1 MAENP
6 KQPHAL
12 PPLAHKG
19 AARPLTPARPGE
31 SAAADAADA
40 AYAADGGDE
49 KRPTGLHTRPDLFG
63 SSAVMPR
70 PAHQLAEE
78 SDEAPAR
85 QVSEVKANDPRID
98 PRGEPAGT
106 AAPDVPAAAEP
117 SQRDP
122 ATRVGRA
129 SQTGTIG
136 TPEASGQR
144 GAEVGVFLPVA
155 NLQDHP
161 LRIPESIS
169 FEDWPDGPDSE
180 REDGARSPEGAS
192 IGTQELETQ
201 ELETQELEPDEP
213 ELVEP
218 EPDEPTPGEP
228 TPGELEPDELAFPDE
243 PAVAAKAPDWTASA
257 SEEDPSRPEG
267 LLAWLETEGNVH
279 RFFDN
284 RRLLAAGAASF
295 AALLLVGLVVGV
307 VLLPGDDP
315 ETAQSVQILD
325 APASTEARPAAD
337 DLASSSDAG
346 QQDILVAPAGSA
358 IANES
363 PGGTQ
368 PDGTTAG
375 GRPDTSQLAALPEP
389 GAPGTLDRNREP
401 IVDFMR
407 IDPDGKAV
415 VAGRAAPGTE
425 LIVLDNGQP
434 LGTITADIYGLWTF
448 ISQEPLAS
456 GRHEIGLRVK
466 RQDSEVSSDSVLV
479 TDGEAPLPLEPEATA
494 GMQDPVTGDPGRQD
508 LRAAEQLAAAAPE
521 TPVQSDVSAPET
533 PAEQVGAAAEDR
545 AFEAS
550 PEEPAEPAEAP
561 APATETARPTEQQ
574 AGEADQTDGSAAAQ
588 TAPAA
593 PAAPAVATTTAP
605 APAPKPEPPEQIQ
618 TAAALPA
625 GGDYV
630 IQLASF
636 LNPETAVRE
645 QALVEQRFSDLLAGH
660 EIFVQQVDLA
670 EQGTFYRVRLGPF
683 ASLAEARA
691 TCARFQ
697 ERDRDCLAMAR

>member
-31 SAAADAADA
+31 STAADAAD
-40 AYAADGGDE
+40 AADGGDE
-49 KRPTGLHTRPDLFG
+49 KRPSGLHTRPDLFG

-70 PAHQLAEE
+70 PADQLAEE

-85 QVSEVKANDPRID
+85 QVSEDKTNDPRI
-98 PRGEPAGT
+98 EPQDEVADT
-106 AAPDVPAAAEP
+106 AAPGVPAAAEP

-122 ATRVGRA
+122 ATRVGRP
-129 SQTGTIG
+129 SQADRTIG
-136 TPEASGQR
+136 TPEASGRR
-144 GAEVGVFLPVA
+144 GVEVGVFLPVA

-180 REDGARSPEGAS
+180 PEDGARSPEGAS
-192 IGTQELETQ
+192 IGTNELETQ
-201 ELETQELEPDEP
+201 ELGTQELDPDEP

-218 EPDEPTPGEP
+218 EPDEPEP
-228 TPGELEPDELAFPDE
+228 DELDPDELAFPDE
-243 PAVAAKAPDWTASA
+243 PAVAAKAPDWAASA

-267 LLAWLETEGNVH
+267 LLAWLETEGNVR

-315 ETAQSVQILD
+315 ETAQSAQDID
-325 APASTEARPAAD
+325 AQASTEARPEAG
-337 DLASSSDAG
+337 DLAFSSNAG

-363 PGGTQ
+363 PAGTQ

-375 GRPDTSQLAALPEP
+375 GRPDTSQLATLPDP
-389 GAPGTLDRNREP
+389 GAPGTLDRVREP

-425 LIVLDNGQP
+425 LIVLDNGQQ

-448 ISQEPLAS
+448 VSQEPLAS

-466 RQDSEVSSDSVLV
+466 RQGSEVSGDPILV
-479 TDGEAPLPLEPEATA
+479 TDGGAPLPLEPEATA

-508 LRAAEQLAAAAPE
+508 LPQDLPRNFRAAEQLAAAAPE
-521 TPVQSDVSAPET
+521 TPVQSDASAPET
-533 PAEQVGAAAEDR
+533 LAEQVGAATEDR

-550 PEEPAEPAEAP
+550 PAEPAEPAQTP
-561 APATETARPTEQQ
+561 APATETARPTEPE

-588 TAPAA
+588 TAS
-593 PAAPAVATTTAP
+593 AAPAVATTTAP

-618 TAAALPA
+618 TAAAVPV

-645 QALVEQRFSDLLAGH
+645 TALVEQRFSDLLAGH
-660 EIFVQQVDLA
+660 EIFVQQIDIA
-670 EQGTFYRVRLGPF
+670 DKGIFYRVRLGPF

-697 ERDRDCLAMAR
+697 ERDRECLAMAR